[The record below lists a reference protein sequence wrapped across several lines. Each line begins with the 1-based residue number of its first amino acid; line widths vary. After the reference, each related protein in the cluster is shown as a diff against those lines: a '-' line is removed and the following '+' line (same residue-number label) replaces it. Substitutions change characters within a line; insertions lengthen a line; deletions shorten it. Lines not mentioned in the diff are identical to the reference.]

1 MKYRNVK
8 TGVVIEAPSVLGG
21 PWERIDSDKAPAKE
35 PSGIFIGKMSCISK
49 DSSLELI
56 WIWSRLKHS
65 HIMISFNNPSINTF

>member
-35 PSGIFIGKMSCISK
+35 PVVAPEPAVEKEVKPVKKTHRTTKSK
-49 DSSLELI
+49 
-56 WIWSRLKHS
+56 K
-65 HIMISFNNPSINTF
+65 

>member
-35 PSGIFIGKMSCISK
+35 PVVDAPAVEEEIKPAKKTTRKSK
-49 DSSLELI
+49 
-56 WIWSRLKHS
+56 K
-65 HIMISFNNPSINTF
+65 